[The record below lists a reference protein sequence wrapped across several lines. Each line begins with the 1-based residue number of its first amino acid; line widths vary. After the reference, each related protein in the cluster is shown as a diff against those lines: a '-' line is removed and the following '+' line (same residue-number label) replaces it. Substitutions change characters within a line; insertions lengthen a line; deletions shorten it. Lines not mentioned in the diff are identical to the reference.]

1 MVTKTLK
8 TTASCPVETTLKVL
22 SGRWKV
28 LIIQFLLERP
38 RRFGE
43 LSRCLGTV
51 SARSLTKQLRELE
64 EDGLIIR
71 KDFEQI
77 SPKVEYSVSELGK
90 MAEPILYAMGALGEA
105 LESRME
111 KSSRT
116 SKKHTFP
123 R

>member
-1 MVTKTLK
+1 MATKAPNR
-8 TTASCPVETTLKVL
+8 TASCPVETTLKVL

-43 LSRCLGTV
+43 LSRCLGPV

-64 EDGLIIR
+64 EDGLIVR
-71 KDFEQI
+71 EDFEEK

-90 MAEPILYAMGALGEA
+90 VAEPILLAMAVLGEA
-105 LESRME
+105 LESRTE
-111 KSSRT
+111 TSSRT
-116 SKKHTFP
+116 SKKSEVHG
-123 R
+123 

>member
-1 MVTKTLK
+1 METKVSK
-8 TTASCPVETTLKVL
+8 KAASCPVETTLKVL

-43 LSRCLGTV
+43 LSRCLGPV
-51 SARSLTKQLRELE
+51 SARTLTKQLRELE
-64 EDGLIIR
+64 EDGLILR

-90 MAEPILYAMGALGEA
+90 MAEPILLAMGVLGEA
-105 LESRME
+105 LESRIE
-111 KSSRT
+111 KSSRI
-116 SKKHTFP
+116 SKKTDAHG
-123 R
+123 

>member
-1 MVTKTLK
+1 MVTKALR

-43 LSRCLGTV
+43 LSRCLGPV

-90 MAEPILYAMGALGEA
+90 MAEPILHAMALLGEA

-116 SKKHTFP
+116 SK
-123 R
+123 

>member
-116 SKKHTFP
+116 SKKHTFS

>member
-1 MVTKTLK
+1 MEKKTSK
-8 TTASCPVETTLKVL
+8 QPASCPVETTLKVL

-28 LIIQFLLERP
+28 LIIQFLLEQP

-43 LSRCLGTV
+43 LSRCLGPV

-64 EDGLIIR
+64 DDGFIIR

-90 MAEPILYAMGALGEA
+90 MAEPILLAMAVLGEA

-116 SKKHTFP
+116 LKKTDTHS
-123 R
+123 